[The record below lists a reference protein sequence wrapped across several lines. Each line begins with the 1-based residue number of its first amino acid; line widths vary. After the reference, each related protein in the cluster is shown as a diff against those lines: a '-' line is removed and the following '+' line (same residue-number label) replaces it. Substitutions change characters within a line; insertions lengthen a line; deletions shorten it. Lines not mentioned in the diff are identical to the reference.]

1 MNVMIEN
8 DNIIEIDLYGS
19 RNCIGV
25 VSKKYMDMKKS
36 AELATNKAEEFFNLK
51 EKYFEKFDK
60 ILLDV
65 PCMGTGVLKRKPDI
79 KWQRKKEDLENLKKV
94 QKAILENCSKYLKK
108 GGTMVYSTCSI
119 LKSENEAESS
129 ITPPHVYNYLCD
141 KQCWI
146 NSM

>member
-51 EKYFEKFDK
+51 EKYFEKLVKHGLETKAKTQEEINTEILEK
-60 ILLDV
+60 ITKQEEVNNKLIAL
-65 PCMGTGVLKRKPDI
+65 I
-79 KWQRKKEDLENLKKV
+79 EDLRKESVTDEPKQRSRQSKSVRNIENK
-94 QKAILENCSKYLKK
+94 
-108 GGTMVYSTCSI
+108 
-119 LKSENEAESS
+119 
-129 ITPPHVYNYLCD
+129 D
-141 KQCWI
+141 
-146 NSM
+146 